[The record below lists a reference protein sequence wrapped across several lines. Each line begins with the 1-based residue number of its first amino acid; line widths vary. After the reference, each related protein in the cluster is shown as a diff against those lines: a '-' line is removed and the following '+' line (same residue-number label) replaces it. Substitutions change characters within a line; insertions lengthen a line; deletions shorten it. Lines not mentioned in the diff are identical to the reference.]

1 MNRQHKEALSA
12 FSPQGLCTTQENP
25 IRATGKFFNLLIGIA
40 ALQMDIIAHYLNFI
54 TPFFCL

>member
-1 MNRQHKEALSA
+1 MSRVYQHRDPKCYPQHKKIQLEL
-12 FSPQGLCTTQENP
+12 QG
-25 IRATGKFFNLLIGIA
+25 IFFNLLIGIA

>member
-1 MNRQHKEALSA
+1 MGCMSRVYQHRDPKCYPQHKKIQLEL
-12 FSPQGLCTTQENP
+12 QG
-25 IRATGKFFNLLIGIA
+25 IFFNLLIGIA